1 MVEGILNCSGDR
13 FGANICTIIFSEFS
27 YSNSLLNTIFQ
38 PWIVSLNIVCCSAL
52 GP

>member
-1 MVEGILNCSGDR
+1 MVEGIVNCSGDI
-13 FGANICTIIFSEFS
+13 FGTDVRTIIFSDFS
-27 YSNSLLNTIFQ
+27 YSNSLLNIIFQ